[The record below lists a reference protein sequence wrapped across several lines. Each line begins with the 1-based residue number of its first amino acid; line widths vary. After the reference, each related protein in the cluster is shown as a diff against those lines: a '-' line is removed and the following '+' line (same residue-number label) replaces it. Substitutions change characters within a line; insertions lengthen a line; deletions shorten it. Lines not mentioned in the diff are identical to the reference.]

1 MSDTSGLGE
10 SEDDIRW
17 RTDILTAIQLEK
29 WDDAQLLL
37 LTRQARVAE
46 AESRLYKQRES
57 AIDAWKQRFQVLD
70 DREYVRLVRDVQRT
84 TFDYVKSTIVE
95 SYLVSLHRSL
105 NASIDV
111 MVKLATALLFA
122 AAAAFVHHMVAA
134 QIDRLLADWKWQ
146 YVALVIFILVYR
158 AVEKPLESVLDRG
171 GAAIRQWGLRA
182 EAQRAYVKGI
192 IIEDEI
198 ASLREFSERA
208 DG

>member
-10 SEDDIRW
+10 TEEDIRW

-37 LTRQARVAE
+37 LARQARVAE

-57 AIDAWKQRFQVLD
+57 AIDAWKQRFHGVND
-70 DREYVRLVRDVQRT
+70 EDYVRLLRDVQRT
-84 TFDYVKSTIVE
+84 TFDYIKDTIIE
-95 SYLVSLHRSL
+95 SYLVGLHRSL
-105 NASIDV
+105 NASINT

-122 AAAAFVHHMVAA
+122 AAAAFVHHIVGA
-134 QIDRLLADWKWQ
+134 QIDRALGTWLRQ

-158 AVEKPLESVLDRG
+158 AVEKPLESVLERL

-182 EAQRAYVKGI
+182 EAQRAYVKGV

-198 ASLREFSERA
+198 ASLREFAERA
-208 DG
+208 NS